1 MDHTMTAAPTTTS
14 HIERSGRFSIVI
26 PVYNHGRTVAD
37 VVRRSRRWNLPVF
50 VVDDGSTDGGYD
62 TIKSIRGIEVLQ
74 HTRNRG
80 KGAALIRGMTE
91 AAKVADWA
99 ICLDADGQHDPD
111 QIGVFLSVAD
121 ADRRH
126 IVVGRRSGMETAPW
140 TSRFGRKFSNF
151 WVRASG
157 GPSIAD
163 TQSGFRMYPLPEVI
177 RLSTRARRY
186 QYEVEVLAKARW
198 AGIDTVEVPVRAVY
212 DPQVP
217 RISHFK
223 PWSDF
228 WRNAGTFS
236 RLIFRRIFSPRLWFL
251 TG

>member
-1 MDHTMTAAPTTTS
+1 MTKTTPTPP
-14 HIERSGRFSIVI
+14 HAIQANRFSVVI

-37 VVRRSRRWNLPVF
+37 VAQRACEWNLPVF
-50 VVDDGSTDGGYD
+50 VVDDGSTDDSYD
-62 TIKSIRGIEVLQ
+62 NVKSVRDIQILRHPQ
-74 HTRNRG
+74 NKG
-80 KGAALIRGMTE
+80 KGAALIYGMTE

-99 ICLDADGQHDPD
+99 ICLDADGQHNPEE
-111 QIGVFLSVAD
+111 IGVFISA
-121 ADRRH
+121 ASTGRRN
-126 IVVGRRSGMETAPW
+126 IVVGKRSGMETAPW

-157 GPSIAD
+157 GPAITD

-177 RLSTRARRY
+177 KLKTYARRY
-186 QYEVEVLAKARW
+186 QYEVEVLARARW
-198 AGIDTVEVPVRAVY
+198 TGIDSMEVPIRAKY
-212 DPQVP
+212 DPNIP

-223 PWSDF
+223 PWHDF

>member
-1 MDHTMTAAPTTTS
+1 METPPTATQAKS
-14 HIERSGRFSIVI
+14 AGRISVVI
-26 PVYNHGRTVAD
+26 PVFNHGGTVAD
-37 VVRRSRRWNLPVF
+37 VVRRAREWNLPVF
-50 VVDDGSTDGGYD
+50 VVDDGSTDDSYD
-62 TIKSIRGIEVLQ
+62 NVKSIRNIEVLRHRQ
-74 HTRNRG
+74 NKG
-80 KGAALIRGMTE
+80 KGAALIRAMTE
-91 AAKVADWA
+91 ASKISDWA
-99 ICLDADGQHDPD
+99 ICLDADGQHDPG
-111 QIGVFLSVAD
+111 QIGVFISA
-121 ADRRH
+121 AARGKRH
-126 IVVGRRSGMETAPW
+126 IVVGKRSGMETAPW

-157 GPSIAD
+157 GPPIAD

-177 RLSTRARRY
+177 RLKTRARRY

-198 AGIDTVEVPVRAVY
+198 EGIDTVEVPIHASY

-217 RISHFK
+217 RISHFR
-223 PWSDF
+223 PWHDF